1 MATDQI
7 RSGRLEGGRP
17 AAVEQYL
24 SSMEADKQI
33 ASSDIRVDIA
43 HILMLRKQNLID
55 AESAKKL
62 LKSLMGYLENGL
74 PADAFNVTREDIHAG
89 IEAQLMADAGPDAG
103 GRMHLGRSRNDEVAT
118 CLRMRTRELLIETL
132 SGLFEVR
139 QALISR
145 AEEHTNTIMPGF
157 THLQHAQPTTLA
169 HYLLAYESLFAR
181 DTSRLFD
188 AYSRVNISPLGS
200 AAFAG
205 TGFPLDRKLTAEY
218 LGFTDPMDNSM
229 DAVANRDFI
238 AESLSDLAILMVNIS
253 RMCEELILWS
263 TSFVRFVNLNDAY
276 CSTSSIMPQKKN
288 PDTLEIMRAK
298 SAAVIGE
305 LTAALT
311 LIKSLPMS
319 YNRDL
324 QDLNPHLWNA
334 FAQTNASLPIL
345 AEIIS
350 TAEFNVPVM
359 KKQAAAGNTT
369 ATELADFMVREYN
382 IPFRTAHNIVG
393 RAVKLGSLEL
403 DVVET
408 AAKELANISLKE
420 KGLTEE
426 TIKKVLHPA
435 TILRE
440 KKSFGSP
447 NPKMMKKAVKVADIR
462 LVQDQVTG
470 DILQDQLRDADEKMK
485 TAYRNLINDS
495 E

>member
-1 MATDQI
+1 MAKDQI
-7 RSGRLEGGRP
+7 RNGRLEGGRS
-17 AAVEQYL
+17 ALVEQYL
-24 SSMEADKQI
+24 SSMEADREI
-33 ASSDIRVDIA
+33 ADSDIRVDIA
-43 HILMLRKQNLID
+43 HILMLRKQDLID
-55 AESAKKL
+55 AVSAKKL
-62 LKSLMGYLENGL
+62 LTTLLGYMENGL
-74 PADAFNVTREDIHAG
+74 PADVFDMTREDIHAG
-89 IEAQLMADAGPDAG
+89 IEAQLMADAGSDAG

-118 CLRMRTRELLIETL
+118 CLRMRTRELLIDTL
-132 SGLFEVR
+132 TALFELR
-139 QALISR
+139 QSLISR
-145 AEEHTNTIMPGF
+145 AEEHTITIMPGF

-181 DTSRLFD
+181 DTARLFD
-188 AYSRVNISPLGS
+188 AYTRVNISPLGS

-205 TGFPLDRKLTAEY
+205 TGFAIDRNLTAAY
-218 LGFTDPMDNSM
+218 LGFANPMENSK

-238 AESLSDLAILMVNIS
+238 AETLSSLAILMTNIS
-253 RMCEELILWS
+253 RICEELILWS
-263 TSFVRFVNLNDAY
+263 TSFVRFVDLNDAY

-334 FAQTNASLPIL
+334 FRQTNMSLPLL

-359 KKQAAAGNTT
+359 KKQASAGNTT
-369 ATELADFMVREYN
+369 ATELADVLVREYG

-403 DVVET
+403 GVVDA
-408 AAKELANISLKE
+408 AAKDLASISLKE

-435 TILRE
+435 TILRQ
-440 KKSFGSP
+440 KQSFGSP

-462 LVQDQVTG
+462 LVQDQVTA

-485 TAYRNLINDS
+485 TAIQELDL
-495 E
+495 

>member
-1 MATDQI
+1 
-7 RSGRLEGGRP
+7 
-17 AAVEQYL
+17 
-24 SSMEADKQI
+24 
-33 ASSDIRVDIA
+33 
-43 HILMLRKQNLID
+43 
-55 AESAKKL
+55 
-62 LKSLMGYLENGL
+62 
-74 PADAFNVTREDIHAG
+74 
-89 IEAQLMADAGPDAG
+89 
-103 GRMHLGRSRNDEVAT
+103 
-118 CLRMRTRELLIETL
+118 MRTRELLIDTL
-132 SGLFEVR
+132 TALFELR
-139 QALISR
+139 QSLISR
-145 AEEHTNTIMPGF
+145 AEEHTTTIMPGF

-181 DTSRLFD
+181 DTARLFD
-188 AYSRVNISPLGS
+188 AYTRVNISPLGS

-205 TGFPLDRKLTAEY
+205 TGFAIDRNLTAAY
-218 LGFTDPMDNSM
+218 LGFANPMENSM

-238 AESLSDLAILMVNIS
+238 AETLSSLAILMTNIS
-253 RMCEELILWS
+253 RICEELILWS
-263 TSFVRFVNLNDAY
+263 TSFVRFVDLNDAY

-334 FAQTNASLPIL
+334 FRQTNMSLPLL

-359 KKQAAAGNTT
+359 KKQASAGNTT
-369 ATELADFMVREYN
+369 ATELADFLVREYG

-403 DVVET
+403 GVVDA
-408 AAKELANISLKE
+408 AAKDLASISLKE

-435 TILRE
+435 TILRQ
-440 KKSFGSP
+440 KQSFGSP

-462 LVQDQVTG
+462 LVQDQVTA

-485 TAYRNLINDS
+485 TAIQELDL
-495 E
+495 

>member
-1 MATDQI
+1 MAKDQI
-7 RSGRLEGGRP
+7 RNGRLEGGRS
-17 AAVEQYL
+17 ALVEQYL
-24 SSMEADKQI
+24 SSMEADREI
-33 ASSDIRVDIA
+33 ADSDIRVDIA
-43 HILMLRKQNLID
+43 HILMLRKQDLID
-55 AESAKKL
+55 AVSAKKL
-62 LKSLMGYLENGL
+62 LTTLLGYMENGL
-74 PADAFNVTREDIHAG
+74 PADVFDMTREDIHAG
-89 IEAQLMADAGPDAG
+89 IEAQLMADAGSDAG

-118 CLRMRTRELLIETL
+118 CLRMRTRELLIDTL
-132 SGLFEVR
+132 TALFELR
-139 QALISR
+139 QSLISR
-145 AEEHTNTIMPGF
+145 AEEHTTTIMPGF

-181 DTSRLFD
+181 DTARLFD
-188 AYSRVNISPLGS
+188 AYTRVNISPLGS

-205 TGFPLDRKLTAEY
+205 TGFAIDRNLTAAY
-218 LGFTDPMDNSM
+218 LGFANPMENSM

-238 AESLSDLAILMVNIS
+238 AETLSSLAILMTNIS
-253 RMCEELILWS
+253 RICEELILWS
-263 TSFVRFVNLNDAY
+263 TSFVRFVDLNDAY

-334 FAQTNASLPIL
+334 FRQTNMSLPLL

-359 KKQAAAGNTT
+359 KKQASAGNTT
-369 ATELADFMVREYN
+369 ATELADFLVREYG

-403 DVVET
+403 RVVDA
-408 AAKELANISLKE
+408 AAKDLASISLKE

-435 TILRE
+435 TILRQ
-440 KKSFGSP
+440 KQSFGSP

-462 LVQDQVTG
+462 LVQDQVTA

-485 TAYRNLINDS
+485 TAIQELDL
-495 E
+495 

>member
-1 MATDQI
+1 MAKDQI
-7 RSGRLEGGRP
+7 RNGRLEGGRS
-17 AAVEQYL
+17 ALVEQYL
-24 SSMEADKQI
+24 SSMEADREI
-33 ASSDIRVDIA
+33 ADSDIRVDIA
-43 HILMLRKQNLID
+43 HILMLRKQDLID
-55 AESAKKL
+55 AVSAKKL
-62 LKSLMGYLENGL
+62 LTTLLGYMENGL
-74 PADAFNVTREDIHAG
+74 PADVFDMTREDIHAG
-89 IEAQLMADAGPDAG
+89 IEAQLMADAGSDAG

-118 CLRMRTRELLIETL
+118 CLRMRTRELLIDTL
-132 SGLFEVR
+132 TALFELR
-139 QALISR
+139 QSLISR
-145 AEEHTNTIMPGF
+145 AEEHTTTIMPGF

-181 DTSRLFD
+181 DTARLFD
-188 AYSRVNISPLGS
+188 AYTRVNISPLGS

-205 TGFPLDRKLTAEY
+205 TGFAIDRNLTAAY
-218 LGFTDPMDNSM
+218 LGFANPMENSM

-238 AESLSDLAILMVNIS
+238 AETLSSLAILMTNIS
-253 RMCEELILWS
+253 RICEELILWS
-263 TSFVRFVNLNDAY
+263 TSFVRFVDLNDAY

-334 FAQTNASLPIL
+334 FRQTNMSLPLL

-359 KKQAAAGNTT
+359 KKQASAGNTT
-369 ATELADFMVREYN
+369 ATELADFLVREYG

-403 DVVET
+403 GVVDA
-408 AAKELANISLKE
+408 AAKDLASISLKE

-426 TIKKVLHPA
+426 TIKKVHHPA
-435 TILRE
+435 TILRQ
-440 KKSFGSP
+440 KQSFGSP

-462 LVQDQVTG
+462 LVQDQVTA

-485 TAYRNLINDS
+485 TAIQELDL
-495 E
+495 

>member
-1 MATDQI
+1 MAKDQI
-7 RSGRLEGGRP
+7 RNGRLEGGRS
-17 AAVEQYL
+17 ALVEQYL
-24 SSMEADKQI
+24 SSMEADREI
-33 ASSDIRVDIA
+33 ADSDIRVDIA
-43 HILMLRKQNLID
+43 HILMLRKQDLID
-55 AESAKKL
+55 AVSAKKL
-62 LKSLMGYLENGL
+62 LTTLLGYMENGL
-74 PADAFNVTREDIHAG
+74 PADVFDMTREDIHAG
-89 IEAQLMADAGPDAG
+89 IEAQLMADAGSDAG

-118 CLRMRTRELLIETL
+118 CLRMRTRELLIDTL
-132 SGLFEVR
+132 TALFELR
-139 QALISR
+139 QSLISR
-145 AEEHTNTIMPGF
+145 AEEHTTTIMPGF

-181 DTSRLFD
+181 DTARLFD
-188 AYSRVNISPLGS
+188 AYTRVNISPLGS

-205 TGFPLDRKLTAEY
+205 TGFAIDRNLTAAY
-218 LGFTDPMDNSM
+218 LGFANPMENSM

-238 AESLSDLAILMVNIS
+238 AETLSSLAILMTNIS
-253 RMCEELILWS
+253 RICEELILWS
-263 TSFVRFVNLNDAY
+263 TSFVRFVDLNDAY

-334 FAQTNASLPIL
+334 FRQTNMSLPLL

-359 KKQAAAGNTT
+359 KKQASAGNTT
-369 ATELADFMVREYN
+369 ATELADFLVREYG

-403 DVVET
+403 DVVDA
-408 AAKELANISLKE
+408 AAKDLASISLKE

-435 TILRE
+435 TILRQ
-440 KKSFGSP
+440 KQSFGSP

-462 LVQDQVTG
+462 LVQDQVTA
-470 DILQDQLRDADEKMK
+470 DILQYQLRDADEKMK
-485 TAYRNLINDS
+485 TAIQELDL
-495 E
+495 

>member
-1 MATDQI
+1 MAKDQI
-7 RSGRLEGGRP
+7 RNGRLEGGRS
-17 AAVEQYL
+17 ALVEQYL
-24 SSMEADKQI
+24 SSMEADREI
-33 ASSDIRVDIA
+33 ADSDIRVDIA
-43 HILMLRKQNLID
+43 HILMLRKQDLID
-55 AESAKKL
+55 AVSAKKL
-62 LKSLMGYLENGL
+62 LTTLLGYMENGL
-74 PADAFNVTREDIHAG
+74 PADVFDMTREDIHAG
-89 IEAQLMADAGPDAG
+89 IEAQLMADAGSDAG

-118 CLRMRTRELLIETL
+118 CLRMRTRELLIDTL
-132 SGLFEVR
+132 TALFELR
-139 QALISR
+139 QSLISR
-145 AEEHTNTIMPGF
+145 AEEHTTTIMPGF

-181 DTSRLFD
+181 DTARLFD
-188 AYSRVNISPLGS
+188 AYTRVNISPLGS

-205 TGFPLDRKLTAEY
+205 TGFAIDRNLTAAY
-218 LGFTDPMDNSM
+218 LGFANPMENSM

-238 AESLSDLAILMVNIS
+238 AETLSSLAILMTNIS
-253 RMCEELILWS
+253 RICEELILWS
-263 TSFVRFVNLNDAY
+263 TSFVRFVDLNDAY

-334 FAQTNASLPIL
+334 FRQTNMSLPLL

-359 KKQAAAGNTT
+359 KKQASAGNTT
-369 ATELADFMVREYN
+369 ATELADFLVREYG

-403 DVVET
+403 GVVDA
-408 AAKELANISLKE
+408 AAKDLASISLKE

-435 TILRE
+435 TILRQ
-440 KKSFGSP
+440 KQSFGSP

-462 LVQDQVTG
+462 LVQDQVTA

-485 TAYRNLINDS
+485 TAIQELDL
-495 E
+495 